1 MVGVT
6 VLGSTGTI
14 GVNTLDV
21 LARHPDRFQVFAL
34 AANRDHAR
42 LYEQCLV
49 HRPRFAALVDESAA
63 QVLRTRLEES
73 RSQTEV
79 LAGTPAL
86 EVLAAHAE
94 TGIVMAAI
102 VGAAGLLSALAAAR
116 AGKRLLLANK
126 EALVMAG
133 ELLIDAVAASGA
145 TLIPIDSEHNAIFQC
160 LPASSVGG
168 RRTAGVRR
176 IILTASGGPFID
188 ATREQIA
195 RATPEEACAHPR
207 WIMGRKISVD
217 SATLM
222 NKGLELIEACRLF
235 GVTPDEIEV
244 VIHRDSIVHSL
255 VEYVD
260 GSVLAQLGNPDM
272 RTPIAHALAW
282 PDRMASG
289 VQSLDL
295 VGIGRLSFEAP
306 DAARFPCLGLAQ
318 RAARLGG
325 TAPVV
330 LNAANELAVQAFLEG
345 QMNFTAIPEVIGRV
359 LERHEVG
366 AVQTLDDVL
375 AADAWARRATSAA
388 LGERC
393 GACA

>member
-21 LARHPDRFQVFAL
+21 LARHPDRFSVVAL
-34 AANRDHAR
+34 AARSDHAQ
-42 LYEQCLV
+42 LFEQCLKHEPQLAV
-49 HRPRFAALVDESAA
+49 LVDEVAA
-63 QVLRTRLEES
+63 RTLRTRLAAAGS
-73 RSQTEV
+73 RTEV
-79 LAGTPAL
+79 LSGAPAL
-86 EVLAAHAE
+86 EEVAAHPE
-94 TGIVMAAI
+94 IGIVMAGI
-102 VGAAGLLSALAAAR
+102 VGAAGLLSAFSAAG

-133 ELLIDAVAASGA
+133 DLLIDAVAAGGA

-160 LPASSVGG
+160 LPSTSVGG

-188 ATREQIA
+188 ASRE
-195 RATPEEACAHPR
+195 RLEHATPAEACAHPR
-207 WIMGRKISVD
+207 WVMGRKISVD

-222 NKGLELIEACRLF
+222 NKGLELIEACHLF
-235 GVTPDEIEV
+235 GVAADEVEV

-260 GSVLAQLGNPDM
+260 GSVLAELGHPDM

-282 PDRMASG
+282 PERIASG

-306 DAARFPCLGLAQ
+306 DTARFPCLVLA
-318 RAARLGG
+318 REAARLGG
-325 TAPVV
+325 TAPAV

-345 QMNFTAIPEVIGRV
+345 EVNFTAIAEVIARV

-366 AVQTLDDVL
+366 AVQSLDDVL
-375 AADAWARRATSAA
+375 AADAWGRRAATAA
-388 LGERC
+388 LNARS
-393 GACA
+393 GAIA